1 MAPLTSARI
10 PHTFQIVRGSEILP
24 PAEGRANRQVRIIDL
39 PADAHRAMPNR
50 ELETFVRLSGG
61 SWGRIVV
68 IPLATP
74 DPLTYGRAFARNLI
88 ANGAGMVSVLQLT
101 ERWHAE
107 DPNATSSIDS
117 STGILLA
124 AGNHASLAVLFEGT
138 TLLERI
144 RQRNQ
149 QGVVLAVTSAAAAL
163 FAIPLGPPVELLV
176 GESAMG
182 A

>member
-1 MAPLTSARI
+1 MATPPLAHI
-10 PHTFQIVRGSEILP
+10 PCVPQIVRGSEVLSL
-24 PAEGRANRQVRIIDL
+24 AEGRASRHVRIIDL
-39 PADAHRAMPNR
+39 PADADRAIPSSA
-50 ELETFVRLSGG
+50 LETFVRLSGG

-68 IPLATP
+68 IPLATQ
-74 DPLTYGRAFARNLI
+74 DALAYGRSFARNLA

-117 STGILLA
+117 ATGILLA
-124 AGNHASLAVLFEGT
+124 AGNHASLAVLLEGT

>member
-24 PAEGRANRQVRIIDL
+24 LAEGRANRQVRIIDL

-68 IPLATP
+68 IPLATQ
-74 DPLTYGRAFARNLI
+74 DALAYGRSFARNLA
-88 ANGAGMVSVLQLT
+88 ANGAGMISVLQLSQ
-101 ERWHAE
+101 RQHA
-107 DPNATSSIDS
+107 DDANSTSLIDAA
-117 STGILLA
+117 TGILLA
-124 AGNHASLAVLFEGT
+124 AEYGAPLAALLDGT
-138 TLLERI
+138 TVLQRI

-149 QGVVLAVTSAAAAL
+149 AGVVLAITSAAAPL
-163 FAIPLGPPVELLV
+163 FAIPLGPPGELLV